1 MKSLDVIGNFFIPN
15 VFDILGLFSG
25 KKKAFK
31 LDIWAVD
38 DFFIDCQQFCAV
50 SYVFA
55 LTFSRL
61 RA

>member
-1 MKSLDVIGNFFIPN
+1 MRNLDIIGNIFIPN

-38 DFFIDCQQFCAV
+38 DFFIDCQWFC
-50 SYVFA
+50 
-55 LTFSRL
+55 SR
-61 RA
+61 